1 MGQEEMKTKR
11 ILKQAAFPL
20 LLIVML
26 LATVSGCA
34 APAEVPPAEEKGE
47 IRRVVEVKAEGLTLH
62 YLRQSF
68 WGEERFSNYLANQAQ
83 FRADFKEDFE
93 RGLAQSDV
101 SVSASDYSFSFDSA
115 THSTVAQCDV
125 HSAISKRDNR
135 YHATFFWLLK
145 PLGLDFIDDDFK
157 ESETGLSWEGVIK
170 GIPTTVTVK
179 LPTIDSL
186 VYEAWQHPIGHCH
199 AHAWWTD

>member
-34 APAEVPPAEEKGE
+34 APAEEENE
-47 IRRVVEVKAEGLTLH
+47 IRRVVEVKADGLTLH

-68 WGEERFSNYLANQAQ
+68 WGEERFSNYSANQAQ
-83 FRADFKEDFE
+83 FKADFKEQFE
-93 RGLAQSDV
+93 QESAV
-101 SVSASDYSFSFDSA
+101 SHASASGYSFSFDS
-115 THSTVAQCDV
+115 TTQSTIIRCDI
-125 HSAISKRDNR
+125 HDAISKSGNKYTAR
-135 YHATFFWLLK
+135 FEWLLN
-145 PLGLDFIDDDFK
+145 PLGLDSIDDDFK
-157 ESETGLSWEGVIK
+157 ESEKGLSWEGVIK
-170 GIPTTVTVK
+170 GVPTTIIVE
-179 LPTIDSL
+179 LPTIDDS
-186 VYEAWQHPIGHCH
+186 VYKAWAHPIGHCH